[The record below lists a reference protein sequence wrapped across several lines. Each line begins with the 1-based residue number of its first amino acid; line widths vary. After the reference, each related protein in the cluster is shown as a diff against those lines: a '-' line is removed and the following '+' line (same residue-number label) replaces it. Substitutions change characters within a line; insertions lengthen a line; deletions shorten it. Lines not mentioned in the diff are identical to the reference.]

1 MPRTGIIFLLARKF
15 GLGVLCCWLIALPAE
30 GIIGRW
36 PKPATMPPMTLDSL
50 TGRQDEI
57 FEAVPGRSMGTMPRT
72 VWSHRSQSPVGSSL
86 TTSSGGQGSSTMP
99 WIASYLNPLSADS
112 AGSQGR
118 YRGSAGRWRAYGSYV
133 DEPIVM
139 IDGPVGENRFSYY
152 HANHLYSVAAITNS
166 SGQVVERYNY
176 SAYGQRSVEDSDRD
190 DALIGND
197 FRFTGRR
204 FDDETGLWY
213 FRARYYD
220 AGLGRFIE
228 RDPYGY
234 TDQEILEHGIFPY
247 AGLMYIDG
255 YSAYLAYFVPNDRDP
270 LGTEMWTCG
279 CDDLDE
285 KGNKTGGTTPK
296 TYNTET
302 ECCNE
307 VGGVYDVR
315 ARVTDDSGDTC
326 CPVNLVNPGGTPKPY
341 DLGVVH
347 VNLVNAEI
355 NLYCDNK
362 YGSSGESVGRSM
374 LNSSLRVRMRL

>member
-139 IDGPVGENRFSYY
+139 IDGPVEENRFSYY
-152 HANHLYSVAAITNS
+152 HANHLYSVAALTDSAGN
-166 SGQVVERYNY
+166 VVERYRY
-176 SAYGQRSVEDSDRD
+176 DAYGDMTVEDVDGD
-190 DALIGND
+190 GTLKGNPYW
-197 FRFTGRR
+197 FTGRR
-204 FDDETGLWY
+204 FDAETRYLY
-213 FRARYYD
+213 MRERYY
-220 AGLGRFIE
+220 APKVGAFIS
-228 RDPYGY
+228 RDPYG
-234 TDQEILEHGIFPY
+234 EIEG
-247 AGLMYIDG
+247 G
-255 YSAYLAYFVPNDRDP
+255 Y
-270 LGTEMWTCG
+270 
-279 CDDLDE
+279 LD
-285 KGNKTGGTTPK
+285 
-296 TYNTET
+296 
-302 ECCNE
+302 
-307 VGGVYDVR
+307 
-315 ARVTDDSGDTC
+315 
-326 CPVNLVNPGGTPKPY
+326 
-341 DLGVVH
+341 
-347 VNLVNAEI
+347 
-355 NLYCDNK
+355 
-362 YGSSGESVGRSM
+362 
-374 LNSSLRVRMRL
+374 